1 MLGHATAPFKAR
13 LWLPAPSVKARS
25 SEGPR
30 RSHTACPLASPPLL
44 RVIFL
49 LHTVF
54 FTLRYDSRT
63 IRSTPSTVQFSGLG
77 YIHKVV
83 QSSLPSN
90 SSVLWPSLAPLQPHG
105 PFRREPRRVPASG
118 PSHVFCLGCSSS
130 SFPVAHSFRPLL
142 KPRGLRKV
150 FSDYPTTSRLKL
162 YSAPTYCFLSP
173 FLWVVL
179 YLLSVSSTINS
190 AWHIVGA
197 H

>member
-1 MLGHATAPFKAR
+1 MLGHATAPFKAQ

-30 RSHTACPLASPPLL
+30 RSHTTCPLSSPLPF
-44 RVIFL
+44 RVIFFL
-49 LHTVF
+49 YTVF
-54 FTLRYDSRT
+54 LTLRYDSRT
-63 IRSTPSTVQFSGLG
+63 VCSTPSRVQFSGLG

-90 SSVLWPSLAPLQPHG
+90 SSVLLPSLAPLQTHG
-105 PFRREPRRVPASG
+105 PFLRDPRRVPASG
-118 PSHVFCLGCSSS
+118 PSHLFFLECSSS
-130 SFPVAHSFRPLL
+130 GIPVAHSFRPLL

-179 YLLSVSSTINS
+179 YLLLSP
-190 AWHIVGA
+190 AP
-197 H
+197 